1 MTARTVLEGSL
12 SVLLC
17 STCFVGCERAPGEPA
32 HTVDLPPPAPVTEEP
47 TGSAVE
53 SPAAREE
60 RSPED
65 VTVRVDTVPVP
76 GDLPVF
82 VLRGG
87 RGNKRMVFLH
97 GHCSHG
103 LGYVQSFQRAA
114 ARHGTVVAVQGNK
127 ACANGSFRE
136 WTDTPERLDRRIESA
151 FRAMGDPGPL
161 TGLAVLGYSSGAVLA
176 EMLAHK
182 APERYAYVVL
192 IGGPKKPA
200 EWRLRRTRSSVTLAG
215 ERDRQ
220 DLMQRGARD
229 LHASG
234 IPSAFFVLPGAK
246 HGQMGPDAEPVMAR
260 ALDWLWDN
268 ERSL

>member
-1 MTARTVLEGSL
+1 VR
-12 SVLLC
+12 
-17 STCFVGCERAPGEPA
+17 
-32 HTVDLPPPAPVTEEP
+32 
-47 TGSAVE
+47 VE
-53 SPAAREE
+53 SI
-60 RSPED
+60 
-65 VTVRVDTVPVP
+65 PVP

-127 ACANGSFRE
+127 ACANGNFRE
-136 WTDTPERLDRRIESA
+136 WTDTPERLDRRIQSA
-151 FRAMGDPGPL
+151 FQAVGDPGPL

-220 DLMQRGARD
+220 DLMQLGARD
-229 LHASG
+229 LHTSG
-234 IPSAFFVLPGAK
+234 IPSAFFVLPGAR